1 MWCGLCF
8 VVLGFGVCG
17 VYVLLGGLSCAFRL
31 VVALFVGWLGLW
43 FGLLIGWFWCDL
55 TIAVWISVLVLVYCV
70 SGVNCGCWLWVVLD
84 VLLWCG

>member
-1 MWCGLCF
+1 M
-8 VVLGFGVCG
+8 VC
-17 VYVLLGGLSCAFRL
+17 VLLFWGLVCAVLSCCWGVLSCAFRL

-43 FGLLIGWFWCDL
+43 FGLLIDWFWCGL

-84 VLLWCG
+84 VLLRCG